1 MKRVEISRSSRKDKR
16 FKAEFGG
23 RAVHFGSKTGSTFV
37 DHGDEKTKRAWEAR
51 HRVNENWQ
59 DYDTAGALAK
69 HLLWNRASLRA
80 SARDLNARQK
90 QYRFVVK

>member
-51 HRVNENWQ
+51 HRVNEDWA
-59 DYDTAGALAK
+59 DYDSAGALSK
-69 HLLWNRASLRA
+69 HLLWNKRSMKASV
-80 SARDLNARQK
+80 RDLNARQK

>member
-1 MKRVEISRSSRKDKR
+1 MKRVEISRSDRKDKR

-23 RAVHFGSKTGSTFV
+23 RTVHFGSKSGSTFV
-37 DHGDEKTKRAWEAR
+37 DHGDEKKKAAWEAR
-51 HRVNENWQ
+51 HRVNEDWQ

-69 HLLWNRASLRA
+69 HLLWNKRSMKA

-90 QYRFVVK
+90 EYRFAVK

>member
-23 RAVHFGSKTGSTFV
+23 RTVHFGSKSGSTFV
-37 DHGDEKTKRAWEAR
+37 DHKDEKKKAAWEAR
-51 HRVNENWQ
+51 HRVNEDWA
-59 DYDTAGALAK
+59 DYDSAGALSK
-69 HLLWNRASLRA
+69 HLLWNKRSMKASV
-80 SARDLNARQK
+80 RDLNARQK

>member
-1 MKRVEISRSSRKDKR
+1 MKVEISRSTRQDKR
-16 FKAEFGG
+16 FMADFGK
-23 RAVHFGSKTGSTFV
+23 RVVHFGSKAGLTYI

-51 HRVNENWQ
+51 HKVNEGWQ

-69 HLLWNRASLRA
+69 HLLWNKRSMKAA
-80 SARDLNARQK
+80 VRDLNGRQK

>member
-16 FKAEFGG
+16 FKAAFGG
-23 RAVHFGSKTGSTFV
+23 RAVHFGSKSGSTFI
-37 DHGDEKTKRAWEAR
+37 DHKDEKKKAAWEAR
-51 HRVNENWQ
+51 HRVNEDWS

-69 HLLWNRASLRA
+69 HLLWNKRSMKAA
-80 SARDLNARQK
+80 VRDLNGRQK

>member
-1 MKRVEISRSSRKDKR
+1 MKRVEISRGSRKDKR
-16 FKAEFGG
+16 FKAAFGG

-51 HRVNENWQ
+51 HRVNEDWA
-59 DYDTAGALAK
+59 DYDSAGALSK
-69 HLLWNRASLRA
+69 HLLWNKRSMKASV
-80 SARDLNARQK
+80 RDLNARQK